1 MNFGALKKAKNKIV
15 TDVPPEAEAVTSN
28 TGEYITEEVITT
40 NVNEA
45 FNDYLAN
52 DSPFVAQMT
61 KKLNEQRQEAAKEEM
76 QPPPYEPPYEQT
88 YYNYNDIPFNDSD
101 VPPED
106 EEQQYYAPPTEED
119 ERRMWQQAEAYER
132 EMAMQEE
139 GRPFEEPSEAELAYI
154 AEQEAARET
163 ADQYLDEA
171 LGRPDAVCSA
181 NPNICWDDAPHK
193 EEREDTLL
201 AEGGGQGHN
210 LCSATETAHIDAA
223 HVAVAQHLERLLGDA
238 MSEEVVLDALTLGND
253 VGGTKAGEAVG
264 QHQDSALEACC
275 RREHESRKG
284 MDTHRH
290 PCQPRR
296 HHAEQAGLGRQG
308 MYHRRPLTAEHPDES
323 P

>member
-181 NPNICWDDAPHK
+181 NPNICWDDAPPAPPSEAK
-193 EEREDTLL
+193 KPEPKQDKPQKDNEIFITPDMITGRKTYSVSQDY
-201 AEGGGQGHN
+201 
-210 LCSATETAHIDAA
+210 IDSM
-223 HVAVAQHLERLLGDA
+223 LDKIFERLEIPAIEFEVKELIVETGGNIESDLIAVSNKGEMKRVPLGENEQIQLDET
-238 MSEEVVLDALTLGND
+238 MDEVVRE
-253 VGGTKAGEAVG
+253 EAKERG
-264 QHQDSALEACC
+264 
-275 RREHESRKG
+275 
-284 MDTHRH
+284 
-290 PCQPRR
+290 
-296 HHAEQAGLGRQG
+296 
-308 MYHRRPLTAEHPDES
+308 
-323 P
+323 